1 MVASDAVGLGLNLN
15 IRRVVFHTLVKTGG
29 RGREPEPVPPPA
41 LRQLA
46 GRAGRRSSEYAAG
59 VATCRLEADVGA
71 LAAALAAP
79 PGAAAAPAAG
89 LLPEFEHLELFAAG
103 RPPGEPFAELL
114 AAFAAQARLGGR
126 FFFCRQ
132 EAVRAAAALLECV
145 RGAPPLSLRD
155 AYTFCVAPASASDLR
170 VAAALL
176 HFARRYAAGGPVPLE
191 IPLDPARVPATPEEM
206 RELETAHAVV
216 DLWLWLA
223 LRFKDAG
230 SGGAFPG
237 RERAEA
243 LAARL
248 CELLGAGLERITAE
262 VKAAAP
268 APPRLG
274 EIEDDGTPP
283 LMRLPRAGAADAAAR
298 GAERRVGA
306 KRPRPPPGAV
316 DWGLL
321 AAFDAELEELMA
333 ARREEAAVAKREDRE
348 DRGAAGAPPDEE
360 AWRAGGARRARGG
373 GKAKRAGEKWR
384 Q

>member
-29 RGREPEPVPPPA
+29 RGREPEPVSPPA

-46 GRAGRRSSEYAAG
+46 GRAGRRSSAFAAG

-79 PGAAAAPAAG
+79 PGAAGAPAAG

-103 RPPGEPFAELL
+103 RPPGEPLAELID
-114 AAFAAQARLGGR
+114 AFAAQARLGGR

-132 EAVRAAAALLECV
+132 EAVRAAAALLGRV
-145 RGAPPLSLRD
+145 RGAPQLSLRD
-155 AYTFCVAPASASDLR
+155 AYAFCVAPASASNLR

-223 LRFKDAG
+223 LRFEGAG
-230 SGGAFPG
+230 AGGAFPG

-262 VKAAAP
+262 VKAASP
-268 APPRLG
+268 AASPPRAG
-274 EIEDDGTPP
+274 EDNSTPP
-283 LMRLPRAGAADAAAR
+283 LMRLPRAGDAGAAAR
-298 GAERRVGA
+298 DAEP
-306 KRPRPPPGAV
+306 PRPPPGAV

-321 AAFDAELEELMA
+321 AAFGAELEELMA
-333 ARREEAAVAKREDRE
+333 ARREEAEAERAERE
-348 DRGAAGAPPDEE
+348 DRGAVGAPPDEE

-373 GKAKRAGEKWR
+373 GKAKRAGGKR
-384 Q
+384 R